1 MNVIEIGGRKI
12 GAGHPAYIIAEMSAN
27 HAGSLERAKEIIRKA
42 KECGA
47 DCIKIQTYTADTITI
62 DCHNSYFQIEGGTW
76 EGENLYSLYNKAYT
90 PWEWQAEL
98 KAEAERVGIDFF
110 STPFDFSAVDFLE
123 GIGVGFY
130 KIASYELR
138 DIPLLRYVAR
148 TKKPMILSTGI
159 ASCEEIAE
167 AVETIRGE
175 GNEQIALLRCAL
187 AYPAIADNMNL
198 ATMQDMGARFGVPVG
213 LSDHSLGS
221 LAAVTAVAMG
231 GSIIEKHFCLGRDIE
246 NPDSSFSM
254 EPAEFAEMVRDI
266 RQAEKAKGIVYYGA
280 TEQEKENTVFRK
292 SLFVVKDVKRG
303 EIFTE
308 ENVRVIRPGYGLHPR
323 EYEHILGKRSR
334 EELERGEPLS
344 ASMVENYVTLVPAKE
359 EQEELVLTWAN
370 EEETR
375 KQSFSTAPI
384 SAKTHHAWYREAL
397 ASDTRSLYICYHGET
412 PVGLFRFDLLSDEEA
427 EISYQIDVRFRGRGY
442 AGAMLL
448 AGEALL
454 QEVRAG
460 LKKLAAR
467 VKPENAAS
475 CKLLQKLGYEE
486 KMRDANCVLYEKIL

>member
-1 MNVIEIGGRKI
+1 MKVIEIGGRKI
-12 GAGHPAYIIAEMSAN
+12 GAGQPAYIIAEMSAN

-62 DCHNSYFQIEGGTW
+62 DCHNSYFQIEDGTW

-138 DIPLLRYVAR
+138 DIPLLRYVAQ

-187 AYPAIADNMNL
+187 AYPAIADSMNL

-213 LSDHSLGS
+213 LSDHSLGG

-254 EPAEFAEMVRDI
+254 EPAEFAAMVRDI

-280 TEQEKENTVFRK
+280 TEQEKENTIFRK
-292 SLFVVKDVKRG
+292 SLFVVKDVKQG
-303 EIFTE
+303 EVFTK
-308 ENVRVIRPGYGLHPR
+308 ENIRVIRPGYGLHPR
-323 EYEHILGKRSR
+323 EYEHVLGKCSK
-334 EELERGEPLS
+334 EDLERGTPLAAS
-344 ASMVENYVTLVPAKE
+344 AVENYVTLVSASEK
-359 EQEELVLTWAN
+359 QEELTFIWAN

-375 KQSFSTAPI
+375 KQSFSMEPI
-384 SAKTHHAWYREAL
+384 SKETHHAWYCTAL
-397 ASDTRSLYICYHGET
+397 ASDTRSLYICYHGEM
-412 PVGLFRFDLLSDEEA
+412 PIGLFRSDLLSDEET

-442 AGAMLL
+442 AGAMLQ

-454 QEVRAG
+454 QEVYPK
-460 LKKLAAR
+460 LKKLSAR
-467 VKPENAAS
+467 VKPGNGAS
-475 CKLLQKLGYEE
+475 CRLLQKLGYEE
-486 KMRDANCVLYEKIL
+486 NKRDDSCLLYEKTL